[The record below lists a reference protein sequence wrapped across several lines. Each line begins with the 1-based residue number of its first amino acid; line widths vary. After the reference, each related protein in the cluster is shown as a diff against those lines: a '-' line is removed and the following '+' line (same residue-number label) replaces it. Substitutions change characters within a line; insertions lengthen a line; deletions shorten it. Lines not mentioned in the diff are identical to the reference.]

1 MVGPTRSSVLQR
13 DAAALYEAATAF
25 IRIYQFRD
33 RDQALKSG
41 LTVVQAY
48 TLDLLLSSGGE
59 SLTGLAQGLRL
70 DKSTTSRI
78 ISGMTRRGLVE
89 WSRPEHDRR
98 AKQIVASREGRRRYE
113 RHRRAIVRDNARLL
127 ASYTPAARRAAIAV
141 LRQLTHRA
149 HGSERASDRSRT
161 PSPRS

>member
-1 MVGPTRSSVLQR
+1 MVGRTRSSSLQR
-13 DAAALYEAATAF
+13 DAGALYEAATAF

-48 TLDLLLSSGGE
+48 TLDLLVSSDGS
-59 SLTGLAQGLRL
+59 SLTELAQGLRL

-98 AKQIVASREGRRRYE
+98 AKKIVASREGKRRYE
-113 RHRRAIVRDNARLL
+113 RHRRAIVRTNARLL

-141 LRQLTHRA
+141 LRQLADRA
-149 HGSERASDRSRT
+149 ILADQ
-161 PSPRS
+161 P

>member
-1 MVGPTRSSVLQR
+1 MRGRNRPSVLER
-13 DAAALYEAATAF
+13 DATALYEAATAF

-33 RDQALKSG
+33 RDQALSFG

-48 TLDLLLSSGGE
+48 TLDLLLASGGA

-70 DKSTTSRI
+70 DKSTTSRV
-78 ISGMTRRGLVE
+78 ISGMTRHGLVE

-98 AKQIVASREGRRRYE
+98 GKQIVASPEGRRRYQ
-113 RHRRAIVRDNARLL
+113 RLRRAIVRDNARLL

-141 LRQLTHRA
+141 LRQLALRA
-149 HGSERASDRSRT
+149 GGA
-161 PSPRS
+161 PVAGAVAPPP